1 MFYPK
6 DSYSHPVQ
14 LDLLFRQVRS
24 SPFLP
29 PAESFLLGSMGLR
42 TALPISSTPIH
53 KVGRATHASEELWF
67 WAYVHACNPST
78 QKVEEGGSEVL
89 IQGPVQKQNK
99 TDKQNS
105 HSKFTGPR
113 GQISVSLDTYENQGL
128 GKAERIKK
136 ATM

>member
-29 PAESFLLGSMGLR
+29 PAGSFLLGSVGLR
-42 TALPISSTPIH
+42 TALLISPTPIH
-53 KVGRATHASEELWF
+53 KVSRATHASDESRF
-67 WAYVHACNPST
+67 WAYVHGCNPST
-78 QKVEEGGSEVL
+78 QKVEEGGSGVL

-99 TDKQNS
+99 TNKTVTLS
-105 HSKFTGPR
+105 S
-113 GQISVSLDTYENQGL
+113 QGL
-128 GKAERIKK
+128 EANLSLSGYIWKPRPGESRKD
-136 ATM
+136 

>member
-29 PAESFLLGSMGLR
+29 PAGSFLLGSVGLR
-42 TALPISSTPIH
+42 IALLISPSPIH
-53 KVGRATHASEELWF
+53 KVSRATHASDESRF
-67 WAYVHACNPST
+67 WAYMHACNPST
-78 QKVEEGGSEVL
+78 QKVEEGGSGVL

-99 TDKQNS
+99 TVTLS
-105 HSKFTGPR
+105 S
-113 GQISVSLDTYENQGL
+113 QGL
-128 GKAERIKK
+128 EAKSRSLWIHTETKAWESRKD
-136 ATM
+136 